1 MTDLDQML
9 GRMRDAPDHPRLAGL
24 DGRVMDELAG
34 LRATPSPGVPM
45 FGVAMTAALL
55 IGVAA
60 SAWPSAGADARPAS
74 PFGPQLALAPS
85 TLLEPQ

>member
-1 MTDLDQML
+1 
-9 GRMRDAPDHPRLAGL
+9 
-24 DGRVMDELAG
+24 
-34 LRATPSPGVPM
+34 M

-60 SAWPSAGADARPAS
+60 SAWPSTGADARPAS

-85 TLLEPQ
+85 TLLEPR